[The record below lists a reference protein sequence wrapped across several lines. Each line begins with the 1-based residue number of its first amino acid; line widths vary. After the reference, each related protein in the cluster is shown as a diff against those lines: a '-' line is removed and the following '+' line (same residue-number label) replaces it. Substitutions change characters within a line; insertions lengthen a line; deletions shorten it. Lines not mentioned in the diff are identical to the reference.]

1 MEIGLTMKPEEWLK
15 RLWNEIRFWVERET
29 SVTLLFWLTILILL
43 LIRNRF
49 KI

>member
-1 MEIGLTMKPEEWLK
+1 MEIGLIMKPEEWLK
-15 RLWNEIRFWVERET
+15 WLWNEIRFWVEKET

-49 KI
+49 EI